1 MCAPVDYK
9 MHKNC
14 LIFWDW
20 FILPF
25 TFQGGDVVMFF
36 DEISDA
42 YLTLSEKNEENK
54 GVLILQLNI

>member
-1 MCAPVDYK
+1 
-9 MHKNC
+9 
-14 LIFWDW
+14 
-20 FILPF
+20 
-25 TFQGGDVVMFF
+25 MFF